1 MVIDQTMSD
10 FDQTE
15 YQAKTILELTHI
27 IQTKK
32 IPNALLFCGN
42 ENTGRKEAAFL
53 FAKGCNCLTG
63 SIPACDQCTSCRKIA
78 AQSHPDMLTISL
90 LKGKK
95 IISISQIRELGL
107 AISSKPNEARF
118 RMVLILS
125 ADQMNVQAQN
135 ALLKM
140 LEEPPERTF
149 FILIAGTTSTLLPTI
164 MSRCRK
170 IRFKPL
176 TDKFIGQYLEQHYNV
191 GKDLAHIAAKTA
203 DADIERAKRY
213 LNLDKDESDT
223 DWIKR
228 RNWLLNAL
236 SSMIRT
242 DRGSGIAEGLM
253 LSRRLSQEPG
263 LIDDSMAII
272 KTFLRDLMIFKFNPQ
287 QIVNLDF
294 LAIFTDINKSILSDH
309 FSQWV
314 EYLYEAEKKLAANST
329 LRLTMDVFFLKIV
342 MNKGR
347 LIYD

>member
-1 MVIDQTMSD
+1 
-10 FDQTE
+10 
-15 YQAKTILELTHI
+15 
-27 IQTKK
+27 
-32 IPNALLFCGN
+32 
-42 ENTGRKEAAFL
+42 
-53 FAKGCNCLTG
+53 
-63 SIPACDQCTSCRKIA
+63 
-78 AQSHPDMLTISL
+78 
-90 LKGKK
+90 
-95 IISISQIRELGL
+95 
-107 AISSKPNEARF
+107 
-118 RMVLILS
+118 
-125 ADQMNVQAQN
+125 MNVQAQN